1 MSTVALSRAAAA
13 PSAVARR
20 SSATARTGRGRST
33 RPRASAKAASSSE
46 SVFET
51 LLADIVRGTFVA
63 GARLPAERD
72 LAKRLGTS
80 RPTLREALRRLAAW
94 NLVDAR
100 RGSGVVVCDRR
111 DWSIEVLPAYLRH
124 GGWMAG
130 TDTSLE
136 HLVEDLLSL
145 RRSLLLESVGLVAKR
160 LPQGGTAAARDQ
172 LARAWRLKDDPL
184 AFVEAD
190 LGIMRALVEAAGFL
204 PAVWLL
210 NRLASVYIDL
220 ARVFTGDAA
229 PPADYLES
237 HEAMLVALE
246 RRQPRNATRVLRR
259 YLERHD
265 QRLMRKLRPG

>member
-1 MSTVALSRAAAA
+1 MTTTAPNRIAAAKPPAARAPRGTGARAA
-13 PSAVARR
+13 
-20 SSATARTGRGRST
+20 RTRTTRGTVS
-33 RPRASAKAASSSE
+33 SSSE
-46 SVFET
+46 AVFES
-51 LLADIVRGTFVA
+51 LLGDIVRGAFVA

-72 LAKRLGTS
+72 LAKQLGTS

-124 GGWMAG
+124 GGWMTG

-145 RRSLLLESVGLVAKR
+145 RRSLLLESLGLVAKR
-160 LPQGGTAAARDQ
+160 LPPGGTATARAE
-172 LARAWRLKDDPL
+172 LARAWRLRDDPVG
-184 AFVEAD
+184 FVEAD
-190 LGIMRALVEAAGFL
+190 LGVMRALVEAAGFL

-220 ARVFTGDAA
+220 ARVFTGNVA
-229 PPADYLES
+229 PPTDYLES
-237 HEAMLVALE
+237 HEAMLAALE
-246 RRQPRNATRVLRR
+246 RRQARTATRVLNR

-265 QRLMRKLRPG
+265 ERLLAILRSG